1 MKVSLN
7 PMINNL
13 NYASNIPELYES
25 VLSTWARLLRQE
37 RALFSSC
44 DQPALLQRVNRE
56 LVA

>member
-25 VLSTWARLLRQE
+25 VLGSWTRLLQQE
-37 RALFSSC
+37 RALFAASQ
-44 DQPALLQRVNRE
+44 QPQLLASINRE
-56 LVA
+56 LTL